1 VDPFATPERNRYFA
15 GQRLGV
21 GDLTREQEYHRA
33 AAARTA
39 WAAMGAGVVAGLG
52 LAVADDGQ
60 GLAVTV
66 GPGLAIDAL
75 GREIVLPSAAA
86 LWPALPPPFTIWIA
100 HADVPGRATR
110 GPGGPEAA
118 TVREEW
124 RLDAVAGVPSPPAG
138 VPGDEVADLIRA
150 GDVAGALA
158 LLAERRPLPAG
169 VSAVPLGSVVTGED
183 GAPAVDRSSRLT
195 AVTAASLLPI
205 IAALAEIVR
214 DRSRPRGPAGR

>member
-21 GDLTREQEYHRA
+21 DDLTREQEYHRA
-33 AAARTA
+33 ASARTA

-66 GPGLAIDAL
+66 EAGLAIDPL

-86 LWPALPPPFTIWIA
+86 LWPAMPPPFTIWIG
-100 HADVPGRATR
+100 HADVPGRAAP

-118 TVREEW
+118 TVREEST
-124 RLDAVAGVPSPPAG
+124 LEAVAGVPASSAG
-138 VPGDEVADLIRA
+138 VPGDEVAALVRA

-169 VSAVPLGSVVTGED
+169 ATGVPLGSVVPGGD
-183 GAPAVDRSSRLT
+183 GVPVVDRSSRLT
-195 AVTAASLLPI
+195 AVTAATLLPV
-205 IAALAEIVR
+205 IAELAEIVR
-214 DRSRPRGPAGR
+214 DRSRPHGRAGR